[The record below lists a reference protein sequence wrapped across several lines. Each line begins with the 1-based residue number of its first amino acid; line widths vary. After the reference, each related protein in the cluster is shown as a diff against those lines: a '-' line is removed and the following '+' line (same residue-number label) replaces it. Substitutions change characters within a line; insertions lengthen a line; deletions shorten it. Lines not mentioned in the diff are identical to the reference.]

1 MTLNCNGKII
11 NFNTQKI
18 MGILNVTPDS
28 FSDGGLYN
36 SDKEAVD
43 QALRMIDE
51 GADIIDIGGESTRPG
66 SEKVSLKDEISRTIN
81 VIKLLRKINSNV
93 LISIDTS
100 KAMVAKLAMEEG
112 ADIVNDVS
120 SYNNDKKMIDV
131 VKKYNSGIILMHM
144 QGTPKNMQKN
154 PLYKDVVSEVLEFID
169 KKISLSLEYGIKKE
183 SIAIDPGIGFGK
195 NLKQNLTLLKSLDK
209 FIQIHPT
216 LVGLSRKSFIGEILK
231 EGNPKKRLAGS
242 LGASAFAV
250 MKGAHIIR
258 VHDVKETS
266 DICKILTSL
275 F

>member
-1 MTLNCNGKII
+1 
-11 NFNTQKI
+11 
-18 MGILNVTPDS
+18 
-28 FSDGGLYN
+28 
-36 SDKEAVD
+36 
-43 QALRMIDE
+43 
-51 GADIIDIGGESTRPG
+51 
-66 SEKVSLKDEISRTIN
+66 
-81 VIKLLRKINSNV
+81 
-93 LISIDTS
+93 
-100 KAMVAKLAMEEG
+100 MVAKLAMEEG

-154 PLYKDVVSEVLEFID
+154 PLYKDVVSEVFEFID

-209 FIQIHPT
+209 FIQLHPT
-216 LVGLSRKSFIGEILK
+216 LIGLSRKSFIGEILK
-231 EGNPKKRLAGS
+231 EGSPKKRLAGS

>member
-1 MTLNCNGKII
+1 MIKLNI
-11 NFNTQKI
+11 
-18 MGILNVTPDS
+18 S
-28 FSDGGLYN
+28 
-36 SDKEAVD
+36 KE
-43 QALRMIDE
+43 E
-51 GADIIDIGGESTRPG
+51 IDIFTDGSCSGNPGPGGWSG
-66 SEKVSLKDEISRTIN
+66 VIIHDLISILTGYETNTTNNRMELMATIN

-209 FIQIHPT
+209 FIQLHPT

-231 EGNPKKRLAGS
+231 EGDPKKRLAGS
-242 LGASAFAV
+242 LGASAFDV

-266 DICKILTSL
+266 DICKILNNL